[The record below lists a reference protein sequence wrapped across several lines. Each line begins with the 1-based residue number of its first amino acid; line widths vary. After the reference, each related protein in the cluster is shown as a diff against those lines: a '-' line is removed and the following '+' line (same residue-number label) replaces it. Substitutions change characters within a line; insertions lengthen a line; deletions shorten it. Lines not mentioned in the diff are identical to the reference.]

1 VPVHRPSA
9 SPRFRHGASIVCAA
23 LALAFTAGNAAA
35 QAPADGAQQKTI
47 RIQRAAERPVIDGD
61 LDEEIWA
68 RAPVVADFHQ
78 VTPVEFDAPS
88 ERTEVYVLY
97 DRDALYIGARLF
109 DTDPELINARI
120 LRQGQNINTD
130 DRFFV
135 HLDPFNNRRSGY
147 LFGVNPNGVR
157 YDGVFEG
164 VTQRQFD
171 WDGIWQAAARIT
183 PDGWTLEIEI
193 PFKTLSFDPSTT
205 TWRMNFARNIERKNE
220 GMAWSSRNRNTDLS
234 TMGDVT
240 GISQIEQGRGLDVV
254 PSVSVH
260 DRRAI
265 GPVAGDS
272 DAEPSVD
279 VFYKITPQLN
289 ASLTVN
295 TDFSATEVDDRQV
308 NLSRF
313 SLFFPERR
321 DFFLQDVD
329 IFLFGRLQQDGRP
342 FFSRRIGINSAGQP
356 VPLDV
361 GGKVSGR
368 IGRFDI
374 GTLAVKQEAYRDP
387 SNPAEVIDATTA
399 LVGRVSANVLA
410 ESSVGMIMT
419 SGDPTSNRDNS
430 VAGADFR
437 YLNSQLLRGRSVEG
451 DAWYQK
457 SDTPGLVGDDTAF
470 GVGLN
475 MPSNTGLRGEV
486 GYTRIE
492 DNFYPALGFV
502 RRTGVDEVSAST
514 GYTWR
519 PVGTPIRTIF
529 SGLNVTRI
537 EYLDDVFANGEK
549 LDVQTQNLNLQALNI
564 DFNSQDSVSLGLSNT
579 KEGLESPF
587 MISRGVVIPEGMYS
601 FNNLNVSVRSGDQ
614 RAIGGGFFIN
624 DGDFYDGER
633 FGVTTFIGWRPSP
646 HFRTNLNYQ
655 YNEISF
661 PGKGDDLLP
670 SGLPRCTTLDCAFVT
685 RVVRLSLET
694 IFSSRWS
701 WVNLLQ
707 YDNVSR
713 TIGVNSRLH
722 WIPQAGREAFLV
734 LNHNLRDNP
743 LEPDNDFHTAFSEV
757 TLKYSYTFRF

>member
-1 VPVHRPSA
+1 LRSCA
-9 SPRFRHGASIVCAA
+9 LCALAALGLACAA
-23 LALAFTAGNAAA
+23 EPSSA
-35 QAPADGAQQKTI
+35 QPPPDDAQQKTV
-47 RIQRAAERPVIDGD
+47 RIQRAAEPPVIDGN
-61 LDEEIWA
+61 LSEEIWV

-78 VTPVEFDAPS
+78 VTPVEFDTPT

-97 DRDALYIGARLF
+97 DRDALYIGARLY
-109 DTDPELINARI
+109 DTEPELINARI

-135 HLDPFNNRRSGY
+135 HVDPFNNRRGGY

-171 WDGIWQAAARIT
+171 WDGIWQAAARVT
-183 PDGWTLEIEI
+183 PEGWTLEIEI
-193 PFKTLSFDPSTT
+193 PFKTLSFDPSTS
-205 TWRMNFARNIERKNE
+205 TWRMNFARNIQRKNE
-220 GMAWSSRNRNTDLS
+220 GMAWNSRNRNTDLS
-234 TMGDVT
+234 TMGDIT
-240 GISQIEQGRGLDVV
+240 GISQIQQGRGLDVV
-254 PSVSVH
+254 PSVSFH

-265 GPVAGDS
+265 GPVPGES
-272 DAEPSVD
+272 DGEPSVD

-342 FFSRRIGINSAGQP
+342 FFSRRIGINSAGLP

-368 IGRFDI
+368 IGRFDV
-374 GTLAVKQEAYRDP
+374 GTLAVKQDAYRDP
-387 SNPAEVIDATTA
+387 SNPAEVIESSTA
-399 LVGRVSANVLA
+399 LVGRVAANVLA
-410 ESSVGMIMT
+410 ESSVGMIVT
-419 SGDPTSNRDNS
+419 SGDPTSNRDNT
-430 VAGADFR
+430 VAGVDFR
-437 YLNSQLLRGRSVEG
+437 YLNSQLLRSKSLEG
-451 DAWYQK
+451 DAWFQQ
-457 SDTPGLVGDDTAF
+457 SDTPGLDGDDTAF
-470 GVGLN
+470 GVNLS
-475 MPSNTGLRGEV
+475 MPSSSGWRAEA
-486 GYTRIE
+486 GYTQIE

-502 RRTGVDEVSAST
+502 RRTGVDELALST
-514 GYTWR
+514 GHTWR
-519 PVGTPIRTIF
+519 PLGTPLRTIF

-537 EYLDDVFANGEK
+537 EYLDDVFVNGDK
-549 LDVQTQNLNLQALNI
+549 LDVQTQNVNLQALNI
-564 DFNSQDSVSLGLSNT
+564 DFNSQDSVSVNFSNS
-579 KEGLESPF
+579 KEGLEAPF
-587 MISRGVVIPEGMYS
+587 MISRGVVIPEGLYS
-601 FNNLNVSVRSGDQ
+601 FDTLNLSVRSGDQ
-614 RAIGGGFFIN
+614 RAIGGGFFVN
-624 DGDFYDGER
+624 DGEFYDGER
-633 FGVTTFIGWRPSP
+633 FGVTTFFGWRPSP
-646 HFRTNLNYQ
+646 HFRTSLNYQ
-655 YNEISF
+655 VNEVSF

-670 SGLPRCTTLDCAFVT
+670 SGLPRCTTTDCAFVT
-685 RVVRLSLET
+685 RVARLSLET

-734 LNHNLRDNP
+734 LNHNLSDSP
-743 LEPDNDFHTAFSEV
+743 LDPATDFHTSFSEFTV
-757 TLKYSYTFRF
+757 KYSYTFRF

>member
-1 VPVHRPSA
+1 V
-9 SPRFRHGASIVCAA
+9 
-23 LALAFTAGNAAA
+23 LALAFVTGHAAA
-35 QAPADGAQQKTI
+35 QAPPPDAPAKTV
-47 RIQRAAERPVIDGD
+47 RIQRATEPPVIDGE
-61 LDEEIWA
+61 LNEEIWV
-68 RAPVVADFHQ
+68 RAPLVDDFHQ

-97 DRDALYIGARLF
+97 DRDALYIGARLYES
-109 DTDPELINARI
+109 DPSQINARI
-120 LRQGQNINTD
+120 LRQGQNINAD

-193 PFKTLSFDPSTT
+193 PFKTLSFDPTTT
-205 TWRMNFARNIERKNE
+205 TWRMNFARNIEHSNE
-220 GMAWSSRNRNTDLS
+220 GMAWNSRNRNTDLS

-240 GISQIEQGRGLDVV
+240 GISQIEQGVGLDVV
-254 PSVSVH
+254 PSVSFH
-260 DRRAI
+260 DQRAI
-265 GPVAGDS
+265 GPIPAES
-272 DAEPSVD
+272 EAEPSVD

-342 FFSRRIGINSAGQP
+342 FFSRRLGINSAGLP

-387 SNPAEVIDATTA
+387 SNPAEMIDATTA

-410 ESSVGMIMT
+410 ESSVGMIVT
-419 SGDPTSNRDNS
+419 SGDTTSNNDNT
-430 VAGADFR
+430 VAGVDFR
-437 YLNSQLLRGRSVEG
+437 YLNSQLIGGKSLEG
-451 DAWYQK
+451 DAWFQK
-457 SDTPGLVGDDTAF
+457 SDTPGLLGDDTAF
-470 GVGLN
+470 GVGLSV
-475 MPSNTGLRGEV
+475 PSNTGWRGEA

-492 DNFYPALGFV
+492 ENFYPALGFV
-502 RRTGVDEVSAST
+502 RRTGVDDLSFEG

-519 PVGTPIRTIF
+519 PRDIAIRTIN

-537 EYLDDVFANGEK
+537 EYLDDTFANGEK
-549 LDVQTQNLNLQALNI
+549 LDVQTQNINFQLVNI
-564 DFNSQDSVSLGLSNT
+564 DLNSQDGFGLNFSNT
-579 KEGLESPF
+579 KEGLETPF
-587 MISRGVVIPEGMYS
+587 TISRGVTIPEGMYS
-601 FNNLNVSVRSGDQ
+601 FDSLNLSIRTGDQ
-614 RAIGGGFFIN
+614 RAVGGGFFVN
-624 DGDFYDGER
+624 DGEFYDGER
-633 FGVTTFIGWRPSP
+633 FGITTFIGWRPSP

-670 SGLPRCTTLDCAFVT
+670 SGLPRCTTLDCAFIT

-713 TIGVNSRLH
+713 SIGVNSRLH

-734 LNHNLRDNP
+734 LNHNLRDD
-743 LEPDNDFHTAFSEV
+743 LLTPDTDFHTAASEV
-757 TLKYSYTFRF
+757 SLKYSYTFRF

>member
-1 VPVHRPSA
+1 ML
-9 SPRFRHGASIVCAA
+9 
-23 LALAFTAGNAAA
+23 LAYRTAA
-35 QAPADGAQQKTI
+35 QPPPDDANQKTI
-47 RIQRAAERPVIDGD
+47 RIQRATEPPVIDGE
-61 LDEEIWA
+61 LNEEMWV
-68 RAPVVADFHQ
+68 RAPLVDDFHQ
-78 VTPVEFDAPS
+78 VTPVEFDSPS

-97 DRDALYIGARLF
+97 DRDALYIGARLY
-109 DTDPELINARI
+109 DAEPELINARI
-120 LRQGQNINTD
+120 LRQGQNINSD

-135 HLDPFNNRRSGY
+135 HIDPFNNRRNGY

-193 PFKTLSFDPSTT
+193 PFKTLSFDPSQT
-205 TWRMNFARNIERKNE
+205 TWRMNFARNIQRKNE
-220 GMAWSSRNRNTDLS
+220 GMAWNSRNRNTDLS
-234 TMGDVT
+234 TMADVT
-240 GISQIEQGRGLDVV
+240 GISQIQQGRGLDVV
-254 PSVSVH
+254 PSVSYH

-265 GPVAGDS
+265 GPIPAES
-272 DAEPSVD
+272 EAEPSVD

-342 FFSRRIGINSAGQP
+342 FFSRRLGINSAGLP

-368 IGRFDI
+368 VGRFDI

-387 SNPAEVIDATTA
+387 SNPAEVIDSTTA
-399 LVGRVSANVLA
+399 LVGRVAASVLE
-410 ESSVGMIMT
+410 ESSVGMIVT
-419 SGDPTSNRDNS
+419 SGDTTSNNDNS
-430 VAGADFR
+430 VAGVDFR
-437 YLNSQLLRGRSVEG
+437 YLNSRFVGDRSLEG
-451 DAWYQK
+451 DAWFQR
-457 SDTPGLVGDDTAF
+457 SDTPGLVGADTAF
-470 GVGLN
+470 GLGMS
-475 MPSNTGLRGEV
+475 MPSNTGWRGEAE
-486 GYTRIE
+486 YTRIGA
-492 DNFYPALGFV
+492 NFYPALGFV
-502 RRTGVDEVSAST
+502 RRTGVDDTSLEG

-519 PVGTPIRTIF
+519 PLGTAIRTI
-529 SGLNVTRI
+529 STGLNLSRI
-537 EYLDDVFANGEK
+537 AFLDDVAVNGEK
-549 LDVQTQNLNLQALNI
+549 LDVQSQNFNLQLINI
-564 DFNSQDSVSLGLSNT
+564 DLNSQDAFGLNVSNS
-579 KEGLESPF
+579 KEGLETPF
-587 MISRGVVIPEGMYS
+587 NISRGVTIPEGLYS
-601 FNNLNVSVRSGDQ
+601 FDTLNVSIRTGDQ
-614 RAIGGGFFIN
+614 RAIGGGFFVN
-624 DGDFYDGER
+624 DGEFYDGER
-633 FGVTTFIGWRPSP
+633 FNVTTFVGWRPSP

-655 YNEISF
+655 YNEISV
-661 PGKGDDLLP
+661 PGKGDDLLTN
-670 SGLPRCTTLDCAFVT
+670 GQPRCTTLDCAFVT

-734 LNHNLRDNP
+734 LNHNLRDDLLTP
-743 LEPDNDFHTAFSEV
+743 ETDFHTFASEF

>member
-1 VPVHRPSA
+1 MHC
-9 SPRFRHGASIVCAA
+9 PRDSLPFGRAATVVAA
-23 LALAFTAGNAAA
+23 LGLAFAAGRAVAQPLPDAAA
-35 QAPADGAQQKTI
+35 EKTV
-47 RIQRAAERPVIDGD
+47 RIQRAAEPPVIDGD
-61 LDEEIWA
+61 LDEEIWI
-68 RAPVVADFHQ
+68 RAPVVDDFHQ
-78 VTPVEFDAPS
+78 VTPVEFESPT
-88 ERTEVYVLY
+88 ERTEVFVLY
-97 DRDALYIGARLF
+97 DRDALYIGARLY
-109 DTDPELINARI
+109 DAEPQLINARI

-135 HLDPFNNRRSGY
+135 HIDPFNNRRSGY

-183 PDGWTLEIEI
+183 PEGWVVEIAI

-220 GMAWSSRNRNTDLS
+220 GMAWNSRNRNTDLS
-234 TMGDVT
+234 TMAEVT
-240 GISQIEQGRGLDVV
+240 GISQIQQGRGLDVV
-254 PSVSVH
+254 PSVSGR

-265 GPVAGDS
+265 GAVVAES
-272 DAEPSVD
+272 ETEPSVD

-308 NLSRF
+308 NLTRF

-342 FFSRRIGINSAGQP
+342 FFSRRLGINSAGQP
-356 VPLDV
+356 VPLDL

-368 IGRFDI
+368 IGRFDV
-374 GTLAVKQEAYRDP
+374 GTLAVRQEAYRDP
-387 SNPAEVIDATTA
+387 SNPAETVDAATA
-399 LVGRVSANVLA
+399 LVGRVAANVLA
-410 ESSVGMIMT
+410 ESSVGMIVT
-419 SGDPTSNRDNS
+419 SGDPTSNNDNS
-430 VAGADFR
+430 VAGVDFR
-437 YLNSQLLRGRSVEG
+437 YLNSRIVGNRSIEG
-451 DAWYQK
+451 DAWFQK
-457 SDTPGLVGDDTAF
+457 SDTPLLEGDDTAV
-470 GVGLN
+470 GVGLS
-475 MPSNTGLRGEV
+475 MPSNTGWRGEL

-492 DNFYPALGFV
+492 ENFYPALGFV
-502 RRTGVDEVSAST
+502 RRTGVDDLSLQ
-514 GYTWR
+514 GGHTWR
-519 PVGTPIRTIF
+519 PRNTMIRTIF

-537 EYLDDVFANGEK
+537 EHLDDVFVQGEK
-549 LDVQTQNLNLQALNI
+549 LDVQSQNINLQALNI
-564 DFNSQDSVSLGLSNT
+564 ELNSQDAFNVGFSSS
-579 KEGLESPF
+579 KEGLERPF
-587 MISRGVVIPEGMYS
+587 TISRGATIPEGMYS
-601 FNNLNVSVRSGDQ
+601 FDTLNLSVRSGDQ
-614 RAIGGGFFIN
+614 RALGGGFFLN
-624 DGDFYDGER
+624 DGKFYDGER
-633 FGVTTFIGWRPSP
+633 FGVTTFVGWRPSP

-661 PGKGDDLLP
+661 PGKGDDLLAT
-670 SGLPRCTTLDCAFVT
+670 GLPRCATLDCAFVT

-734 LNHNLRDNP
+734 LNHNLRDDP
-743 LEPDNDFHTAFSEV
+743 LEPDDDFRTSFGEV

>member
-1 VPVHRPSA
+1 MPVHRL
-9 SPRFRHGASIVCAA
+9 PRSKRLRDGAPLAVAA
-23 LALAFTAGNAAA
+23 LAAGLVAGHLAA
-35 QAPADGAQQKTI
+35 QPPPDDARQKTV
-47 RIQRAAERPVIDGD
+47 RIQRAAEPPVIDGD
-61 LDEEIWA
+61 LNEEIWV
-68 RAPVVADFHQ
+68 RAPLVADFHQ
-78 VTPVEFDAPS
+78 VTPVEFDSPS

-97 DRDALYIGARLF
+97 DRDALYIGARLY
-109 DTDPELINARI
+109 DSEPELINARI
-120 LRQGQNINTD
+120 LRQGQPIGSD

-135 HLDPFNNRRSGY
+135 HIDPFNNRRSGY

-157 YDGVFEG
+157 FDGVFEG

-183 PDGWTLEIEI
+183 EEGWTLEIQI
-193 PFKTLSFDPSTT
+193 PFKTLSFDPSTS

-220 GMAWSSRNRNTDLS
+220 GMAWNSRNRNTDLS
-234 TMGDVT
+234 TMGDIT
-240 GISQIEQGRGLDVV
+240 GISQIQQGRGLDVV

-265 GPVAGDS
+265 GPIPGES
-272 DAEPSVD
+272 EAEPSVD

-308 NLSRF
+308 NLTRF

-342 FFSRRIGINSAGQP
+342 FFSRKLGINSAGQP

-387 SNPAEVIDATTA
+387 SRPTEIIDATTA
-399 LVGRVSANVLA
+399 LVGRVAANVLE
-410 ESSVGMIMT
+410 ESSVGMIVT
-419 SGDPTSNRDNS
+419 SGDPTSNNDNS
-430 VAGADFR
+430 VTGVDFR
-437 YLNSQLLRGRSVEG
+437 YLNSRLLGGRSVEG
-451 DAWYQK
+451 DAWFQQ
-457 SDTPGLVGDDTAF
+457 SDTPGLVGEDTAF
-470 GVGLN
+470 GVGIR
-475 MPSNTGLRGEV
+475 MPSNTGWRGDV
-486 GYTRIE
+486 DYKRVE

-502 RRTGVDEVSAST
+502 RRTGVDDLSLEA
-514 GYTWR
+514 GHTWR
-519 PVGTPIRTIF
+519 PRGTPIRTIF
-529 SGLNVTRI
+529 SGVGATRI
-537 EYLDDVFANGEK
+537 QYLDDVFVNGEK
-549 LDVQTQNLNLQALNI
+549 LDVQSQIVNLQALNI
-564 DFNSQDSVSLGLSNT
+564 ELNSQDGFNAGFSSN
-579 KEGLESPF
+579 KEGLDAPF
-587 MISRGVVIPEGMYS
+587 TISRGVVIPEGMYS
-601 FNNLNVSVRSGDQ
+601 FDTLNLSVRSGDQ
-614 RAIGGGFFIN
+614 RAIGGGLFVN
-624 DGDFYDGER
+624 DGEFYDGER

-685 RVVRLSLET
+685 RVVRLSLEA

-734 LNHNLRDNP
+734 LNHNLRDDP
-743 LEPDNDFHTAFSEV
+743 LQPSDDFHTSFSEV

>member
-1 VPVHRPSA
+1 M
-9 SPRFRHGASIVCAA
+9 
-23 LALAFTAGNAAA
+23 
-35 QAPADGAQQKTI
+35 
-47 RIQRAAERPVIDGD
+47 
-61 LDEEIWA
+61 
-68 RAPVVADFHQ
+68 
-78 VTPVEFDAPS
+78 TPE
-88 ERTEVYVLY
+88 
-97 DRDALYIGARLF
+97 
-109 DTDPELINARI
+109 
-120 LRQGQNINTD
+120 
-130 DRFFV
+130 
-135 HLDPFNNRRSGY
+135 
-147 LFGVNPNGVR
+147 
-157 YDGVFEG
+157 
-164 VTQRQFD
+164 
-171 WDGIWQAAARIT
+171 
-183 PDGWTLEIEI
+183 GWTLEIEI
-193 PFKTLSFDPSTT
+193 PFKTLSFDPTT
-205 TWRMNFARNIERKNE
+205 STWRMNFARNIERKNE
-220 GMAWSSRNRNTDLS
+220 GMAWNSRNRNTDLS
-234 TMGDVT
+234 TMGDIT

-265 GPVAGDS
+265 GPVPGES
-272 DAEPSVD
+272 EAEPSLD

-308 NLSRF
+308 NLTRF

-342 FFSRRIGINSAGQP
+342 FFSRRLGINSAGQP

-368 IGRFDI
+368 VGRFDI

-387 SNPAEVIDATTA
+387 SNPAEVIDSTTA
-399 LVGRVSANVLA
+399 LVGRVAANVLE
-410 ESSVGMIMT
+410 ESSVGMIVT
-419 SGDPTSNRDNS
+419 SGDPTSNNDNT
-430 VAGADFR
+430 VTGVDFR
-437 YLNSQLLRGRSVEG
+437 YLNSRLGGGRSLEG
-451 DAWYQK
+451 DAWFQS
-457 SDTPGLVGDDTAF
+457 SDTPGLTGEDSAF
-470 GVGLN
+470 GVGLAL
-475 MPSNTGLRGEV
+475 PSNTGWRGDVE
-486 GYTRIE
+486 YMRIE

-502 RRTGVDEVSAST
+502 RRTGVDDTSIEL
-514 GYTWR
+514 GHTWR
-519 PVGTPIRTIF
+519 PRDLPIRTIF
-529 SGLNVTRI
+529 SGLNATRI
-537 EYLDDVFANGEK
+537 EYLDDVFVDGEK
-549 LDVQTQNLNLQALNI
+549 LDVQSQSINLQALNI
-564 DFNSQDSVSLGLSNT
+564 ELNSQDGFGLSLSNS
-579 KEGLESPF
+579 KEGLDRPF
-587 MISRGVVIPEGMYS
+587 MISRGVVIPQGMYS
-601 FNNLNVSVRSGDQ
+601 FDSMNLQVRSGDQ
-614 RAIGGGFFIN
+614 RAIGGGFFVN
-624 DGDFYDGER
+624 DGEFYDGER

-670 SGLPRCTTLDCAFVT
+670 SGLPRCTTPDCAFVT
-685 RVVRLSLET
+685 RVVRLSLEA

-743 LEPDNDFHTAFSEV
+743 LEPDNDFKTSFSEV

>member
-1 VPVHRPSA
+1 L
-9 SPRFRHGASIVCAA
+9 PRGARALTALVAA
-23 LALAFTAGNAAA
+23 CVL
-35 QAPADGAQQKTI
+35 APALGQPPPDDAQQKTV
-47 RIQRAAERPVIDGD
+47 RIQRAAEPPVIDGD
-61 LDEEIWA
+61 LNEEIWA
-68 RAPVVADFHQ
+68 RAPLVADFHQ
-78 VTPVEFDAPS
+78 VTPVEFESPS
-88 ERTEVYVLY
+88 ERTEVFILY
-97 DRDALYIGARLF
+97 DRDALYIGARLY
-109 DTDPELINARI
+109 DAEPDLINARI
-120 LRQGQNINTD
+120 LRQGQAIGTD

-135 HLDPFNNRRSGY
+135 HIDPYNNRRSGY

-183 PDGWTLEIEI
+183 PEGWTLEIEI

-220 GMAWSSRNRNTDLS
+220 GMAWNSRNRNTDLS

-254 PSVSVH
+254 PSVSFH

-265 GPVAGDS
+265 GPIAGDS
-272 DAEPSVD
+272 DGEPSVD

-387 SNPAEVIDATTA
+387 SSPTEVIESTTA
-399 LVGRVSANVLA
+399 LVGRVSANVLD
-410 ESSVGMIMT
+410 ESSVGMIVT
-419 SGDPTSNRDNS
+419 SGDPTSNRDNG
-430 VAGADFR
+430 VAGVDFR
-437 YLNSQLLRGRSVEG
+437 YLDSQFVGDRSIEG
-451 DAWYQK
+451 DAWFQQ
-457 SDTPGLVGDDTAF
+457 SDTPGLDGDDTAF
-470 GVGLN
+470 GVNLGL
-475 MPSNTGLRGEV
+475 PSNTGWRGEA

-502 RRTGVDEVSAST
+502 RRTGVDETSLST

-519 PVGTPIRTIF
+519 PRDTPIRTIA
-529 SGLNVTRI
+529 SGVNLNRI
-537 EYLDDVFANGEK
+537 EYLDDVYVDGEK
-549 LDVQTQNLNLQALNI
+549 LDVQTQNLNLQALGVE
-564 DFNSQDSVSLGLSNT
+564 FNSQDSIGLNVSNT
-579 KEGLESPF
+579 KEGLEAPF
-587 MISRGVVIPEGMYS
+587 MISRGVVIPAGLYS
-601 FNNLNVSVRSGDQ
+601 FNNLNLSVRSGDQ
-614 RAIGGGFFIN
+614 RAIGGGFFVN
-624 DGDFYDGER
+624 DGEFYDGER

-670 SGLPRCTTLDCAFVT
+670 SGLPRCTTPDCAFVT

-734 LNHNLRDNP
+734 LNHNLRDDP
-743 LEPDNDFHTAFSEV
+743 LEPDTDFHTSFSEV

>member
-1 VPVHRPSA
+1 VPLNRPRGSPPGYSFACCVLAILGLAEAPHR
-9 SPRFRHGASIVCAA
+9 
-23 LALAFTAGNAAA
+23 AAA
-35 QAPADGAQQKTI
+35 QASPADERKSV
-47 RIQRAAERPVIDGD
+47 RILRTTDRPVIDGE
-61 LDEEIWA
+61 LNEELWA
-68 RAPVVADFHQ
+68 RAPVVDDFHQ
-78 VTPVEFDAPS
+78 VTPDEFAEPS
-88 ERTEVYVLY
+88 ERTEVYVVY
-97 DRDALYIGARLF
+97 DGDALYIGARLY
-109 DTDPELINARI
+109 DAEPASINARI
-120 LRQGQNINTD
+120 LRQGQNINAD

-135 HLDPFNNRRSGY
+135 HLDPFNDRRGGY

-183 PDGWTLEIEI
+183 PEGWTLEIEI
-193 PFKTLSFDPSTT
+193 PFKTLSFDPTET
-205 TWRMNFARNIERKNE
+205 TWRMNFARNIQRTNE
-220 GMAWSSRNRNTDLS
+220 GMAWNSRNRNTDLS

-240 GISQIEQGRGLDVV
+240 GIERIQQGRGLDVV
-254 PSVSVH
+254 PSVSVQ

-265 GPVAGDS
+265 GPIVGES
-272 DAEPSVD
+272 DAQPSLD

-342 FFSRRIGINSAGQP
+342 FFSRRIGINSAGMP

-368 IGRFDI
+368 IGRFDV
-374 GTLAVKQEAYRDP
+374 GTLAVQQEAYRDP
-387 SNPAEVIDATTA
+387 SNPAEVVAASTS
-399 LVGRVSANVLA
+399 LVGRVSANVLG
-410 ESSVGMIMT
+410 ESAVGMIVT
-419 SGDPTSNRDNS
+419 SGDPTSNDDNT
-430 VAGADFR
+430 VAGVDFR
-437 YLNSQLLRGRSVEG
+437 YLKSRFAGDRSLEG
-451 DAWYQK
+451 DAWFQQ
-457 SDTPGLVGDDTAF
+457 SDTPGLVGDDSAY
-470 GVGLN
+470 GVAIG
-475 MPSNTGLRGEV
+475 MPSNVGWRGDLE
-486 GYTRIE
+486 YTRIGG
-492 DNFYPALGFV
+492 DFNPALGFV
-502 RRTGVDEVSAST
+502 RRTGIYDAGLEG

-519 PVGTPIRTIF
+519 PLGGAIRTI
-529 SGLNVTRI
+529 STGLNLSRIVT
-537 EYLDDVFANGEK
+537 LDDVFANGEK
-549 LDVQTQNLNLQALNI
+549 LDVQSQNVNLQLINV
-564 DFNSQDSVSLGLSNT
+564 DLNSQDGFGLNVSNS
-579 KEGLESPF
+579 KEGLDAPF
-587 MISRGVVIPEGMYS
+587 LISRGVTIPEGMYS
-601 FNNLNVSVRSGDQ
+601 FDTLNVSIRTGDQ
-614 RAIGGGFFIN
+614 RAVGGGFFVN
-624 DGDFYDGER
+624 EGEFYDGER
-633 FGVTTFIGWRPSP
+633 FNVTTFLGWRPSA

-655 YNEISF
+655 YNDISF

-670 SGLPRCTTLDCAFVT
+670 SGELRCTTPDCAFIT

-694 IFSSRWS
+694 IFSARWS

-713 TIGVNSRLH
+713 TVGINSRLH

-734 LNHNLRDNP
+734 LNHNLRDD
-743 LEPDNDFHTAFSEV
+743 LLTPDTDFHTAASEV